1 MTKSIK
7 IQVTEDGQKYFT
19 IYEVRVM
26 DYEDVM
32 YTYERCMTKKSAE
45 ESVQFVYDVHQKL
58 YRSAWIK
65 EVLVWC

>member
-7 IQVTEDGQKYFT
+7 IQVTELGQKYFT
-19 IYEVRVM
+19 IYEVRVT
-26 DYEDVM
+26 DYEGSTS
-32 YTYERCMTKKSAE
+32 TYDRCLRKKDAE

-65 EVLVWC
+65 EVIVWC